1 MGSESQ
7 VVQTNFTLS
16 PEWLTCLSSMYMI
29 HFMRMKAGLLV
40 ITPQASFGELIC
52 QSLNDTGSFDIHIAN
67 GKAESI
73 LEVEK
78 ANCSLALLDM
88 DLGEKSI
95 LEIGR
100 SLRRIN
106 HDLNLVILADDE
118 LPPAMD
124 AIRPWVLLR
133 KPFYLPDFIQLLRAV
148 PMIPDPLI
156 DALEEVKDPGS
167 KKDMNP
173 SPHEKS
179 KVTDIPWLND
189 VSKAA
194 QHLTRLTLESSA
206 QAALI
211 TREKE
216 LWAYAGQLSQNAA
229 NELAATV
236 SRHWDGQKGNDLL
249 RFVRLESTKA
259 EHMLYATSMAANVI
273 LALVFDA
280 ETPFS
285 TIRSQAN
292 SLARSLAIAKTG
304 PVESLERTPALK
316 REQVQ
321 VEPAAE
327 EIDESSDELDIPS
340 IADILDKIPPPVP
353 PKRVK
358 VDTPRMSAEDE
369 GESSSDLD
377 FGMDLDPSAAVTRP
391 STPLPKKST
400 RRPSQESSPAVHLRD
415 LMLADQS
422 LNQQDPLQDF
432 SDELA
437 ATMPSK
443 SQRRRPATP
452 TRQPAPG
459 ELDETR
465 PHSITEVAGRMIT
478 ESASPAM
485 AQLNYACLLVPRF
498 TIHYMTGDLADRVS
512 EWMPNICIAFGWR
525 LEFLA
530 VRPEYLQWVVNVTPN
545 TSPGYLMRIMRQ
557 QTSERVFH
565 EFPRLKRDNPSGDF
579 WAPGY
584 LIMGG
589 LQPHPPQLVKDYI
602 KQTRQRQGISQQRR

>member
-1 MGSESQ
+1 
-7 VVQTNFTLS
+7 
-16 PEWLTCLSSMYMI
+16 
-29 HFMRMKAGLLV
+29 MKADLLV
-40 ITPQASFGELIC
+40 ATPQASFGELIR
-52 QSLNDTGSFDIHIAN
+52 QSLSDTGSFRVHMAN
-67 GKAESI
+67 GKAEAI
-73 LEVEK
+73 LAVEK

-88 DLGEKSI
+88 ELGHKEL

-100 SLRRIN
+100 SLRSLN
-106 HDLNLVILADDE
+106 PDLDLVILADEE

-133 KPFYLPDFIQLLRAV
+133 KPFYLPDFVQLIRAV
-148 PMIPDPLI
+148 PIIPDQLI
-156 DALEEVKDPGS
+156 DVLEKDKEPVS
-167 KKDMNP
+167 ADMKP
-173 SPHEKS
+173 FPQDAPQ
-179 KVTDIPWLND
+179 VTDIPWLND

-211 TREKE
+211 TREKD

-229 NELAATV
+229 NELAGTV

-259 EHMLYATSMAANVI
+259 EHMLYATSMTSDVI

-304 PVESLERTPALK
+304 PLQSLERVPAPK

-321 VEPAAE
+321 VESEADE
-327 EIDESSDELDIPS
+327 VDESSEDLAIPS
-340 IADILDKIPPPVP
+340 IADILNEIPPPVP
-353 PKRVK
+353 PERVAMD
-358 VDTPRMSAEDE
+358 VPQMSAADDNK
-369 GESSSDLD
+369 SASTPD
-377 FGMDLDPSAAVTRP
+377 FDVDPDPSAAATRP
-391 STPLPKKST
+391 STPLQKNSA
-400 RRPSQESSPAVHLRD
+400 RRLSQESSPAIHLRD
-415 LMLADQS
+415 LMLADQPGHRQDS
-422 LNQQDPLQDF
+422 LTDF
-432 SDELA
+432 ADELA
-437 ATMPSK
+437 ATLPSK

-452 TRQPAPG
+452 IRQPAPG

-478 ESASPAM
+478 ESASPGM

-498 TIHYMTGDLADRVS
+498 TAHYMTGDLADRLS

-530 VRPEYLQWVVNVTPN
+530 VRPEYLQWVLNVTPN

-557 QTSERVFH
+557 QTSEKIFG

-602 KQTRQRQGISQQRR
+602 KQTRQRQGISQPRR

>member
-1 MGSESQ
+1 
-7 VVQTNFTLS
+7 
-16 PEWLTCLSSMYMI
+16 
-29 HFMRMKAGLLV
+29 MKAGILV
-40 ITPQASFGELIC
+40 VTPEGSFGELIR
-52 QSLNDTGSFDIHIAN
+52 QSLNDTGSFRVLMAKD
-67 GKAESI
+67 KAEALLAVEKEACALGLLDVELGEKAI
-73 LEVEK
+73 LEV
-78 ANCSLALLDM
+78 
-88 DLGEKSI
+88 GH
-95 LEIGR
+95 
-100 SLRRIN
+100 SLRSAN
-106 HDLNLVILADDE
+106 PDLDLVILSDEE
-118 LPPAMD
+118 LPPTMD
-124 AIRPWVLLR
+124 TIRPWVLLR
-133 KPFYLPDFIQLLRAV
+133 KPFYMPDFIQLIRAV
-148 PMIPDPLI
+148 PTIPDQLI
-156 DALEEVKDPGS
+156 DALEEPEETVS
-167 KKDMNP
+167 EDMEP
-173 SPHEKS
+173 SPQDEP
-179 KVTDIPWLND
+179 KVVDIPWLND

-211 TREKE
+211 TREKK

-259 EHMLYATSMAANVI
+259 EHMLYATSMSANVI

-292 SLARSLAIAKTG
+292 ALARSLEIAKTG
-304 PVESLERTPALK
+304 PLTPVDHMPAPK
-316 REQVQ
+316 AEQVQ
-321 VEPAAE
+321 VEPEA
-327 EIDESSDELDIPS
+327 DEVGEPDEDLEIPS
-340 IADILDKIPPPVP
+340 IAEILDEIPPPVP
-353 PKRVK
+353 PKRVEADAPEMRAK
-358 VDTPRMSAEDE
+358 TEEQDD
-369 GESSSDLD
+369 SDPDL
-377 FGMDLDPSAAVTRP
+377 DLDPSAAVTRP
-391 STPLPKKST
+391 STPLPKKSLH
-400 RRPSQESSPAVHLRD
+400 RLSQESSPAIHLRD
-415 LMLADQS
+415 LLVTDGQP
-422 LNQQDPLQDF
+422 NQQEPLPDF

-452 TRQPAPG
+452 IRQPAPG

-465 PHSITEVAGRMIT
+465 PHSITEVAGRLIA

-498 TIHYMTGDLADRVS
+498 TAHYLTGDLADS
-512 EWMPNICIAFGWR
+512 LSDWMPNICIAFGWR

-557 QTSERVFH
+557 QTSEKIFN

-602 KQTRQRQGISQQRR
+602 KQTRQRQGISQHRR

>member
-1 MGSESQ
+1 
-7 VVQTNFTLS
+7 
-16 PEWLTCLSSMYMI
+16 
-29 HFMRMKAGLLV
+29 MKAELIV
-40 ITPQASFGELIC
+40 VTPQASFGELIR
-52 QSLNDTGSFDIHIAN
+52 QSLNDTGSFRIHMASD
-67 GKAESI
+67 KAQAI
-73 LEVEK
+73 LAAEK
-78 ANCSLALLDM
+78 EACSLALLDM
-88 DLGEKSI
+88 ELGEQE
-95 LEIGR
+95 LLDIGR
-100 SLRRIN
+100 SLRSMN
-106 HDLNLVILADDE
+106 PDLDLVILADED
-118 LPPAMD
+118 LPPVMD

-133 KPFYLPDFIQLLRAV
+133 KPFYLPDFIQLVRAV
-148 PMIPDPLI
+148 PIIPGELI
-156 DALEEVKDPGS
+156 NVLEEDNEPMNQNDMEPASQDDPQ
-167 KKDMNP
+167 
-173 SPHEKS
+173 
-179 KVTDIPWLND
+179 VIDIPWLND

-259 EHMLYATSMAANVI
+259 EHMLYATSMTFDVI

-304 PVESLERTPALK
+304 PVEAAERNPAPK
-316 REQVQ
+316 GEQVQ
-321 VEPAAE
+321 VESEADE
-327 EIDESSDELDIPS
+327 FDESSQELEIPS
-340 IADILDKIPPPVP
+340 IADILREIPPPTPPERRKADVP
-353 PKRVK
+353 M
-358 VDTPRMSAEDE
+358 MSAEEDE
-369 GESSSDLD
+369 NASSLD
-377 FGMDLDPSAAVTRP
+377 YDMDLDPSAAVTRP
-391 STPLPKKST
+391 STPLPKKN
-400 RRPSQESSPAVHLRD
+400 RRLSQESSPAIRLND
-415 LMLADQS
+415 LMVNEQPIHRQDS
-422 LNQQDPLQDF
+422 LSDIA
-432 SDELA
+432 DELA

-452 TRQPAPG
+452 IRQPAPG

-478 ESASPAM
+478 ESASAGM
-485 AQLNYACLLVPRF
+485 VQLNFACLLVPRF
-498 TIHYMTGDLADRVS
+498 TAHYMTGDLADRMS

-530 VRPEYLQWVVNVTPN
+530 VRPDYLQWVVNVTPN

-557 QTSERVFH
+557 QTSEKIFG

-602 KQTRQRQGISQQRR
+602 KQTRLRQGISQPRR

>member
-1 MGSESQ
+1 MDMI
-7 VVQTNFTLS
+7 NF
-16 PEWLTCLSSMYMI
+16 MYM
-29 HFMRMKAGLLV
+29 KANLLV
-40 ITPQASFGELIC
+40 VTPQASFGELIR
-52 QSLNDTGSFDIHIAN
+52 QSLSDTGSFRIHMAN
-67 GKAESI
+67 GKAEAI
-73 LEVEK
+73 LAAEK
-78 ANCSLALLDM
+78 EHCTLALLDM
-88 DLGEKSI
+88 DLGEKTL
-95 LEIGR
+95 LEIGHSIR
-100 SLRRIN
+100 SIN
-106 HDLNLVILADDE
+106 PDLDIVILADEE

-133 KPFYLPDFIQLLRAV
+133 KPFYLPDFIQLIQAV
-148 PMIPDPLI
+148 PIIPDQLI
-156 DALEEVKDPGS
+156 DVLEEDEELVSAKE
-167 KKDMNP
+167 MNP
-173 SPHEKS
+173 SPQ
-179 KVTDIPWLND
+179 VVDIPWLRD

-229 NELAATV
+229 NELASTV

-259 EHMLYATSMAANVI
+259 EHMLYATSMIADVI

-304 PVESLERTPALK
+304 PLDSLERSPASK
-316 REQVQ
+316 KEQIQ
-321 VEPAAE
+321 AESETDEIEESAE
-327 EIDESSDELDIPS
+327 EMEIPS
-340 IADILDKIPPPVP
+340 IADILNEIPPPVP
-353 PKRVK
+353 PERDEVK
-358 VDTPRMSAEDE
+358 APQMSMEEDDE
-369 GESSSDLD
+369 DASNPDLD
-377 FGMDLDPSAAVTRP
+377 TDLDPSAAATRP
-391 STPLPKKST
+391 STPLPQKSA
-400 RRPSQESSPAVHLRD
+400 RPPSRESSPAIHLRD
-415 LMLADQS
+415 LMLADQPEKH
-422 LNQQDPLQDF
+422 QDSVTDF
-432 SDELA
+432 ADELA
-437 ATMPSK
+437 ATTPSK

-452 TRQPAPG
+452 IRQPAPG

-465 PHSITEVAGRMIT
+465 PHSITEVAGRMIV
-478 ESASPAM
+478 ESASPGM

-498 TIHYMTGDLADRVS
+498 AAHYMTGDLADRLS

-530 VRPEYLQWVVNVTPN
+530 VRPEYLQWVLNVTPN

-557 QTSERVFH
+557 QTSEKIFN

-602 KQTRQRQGISQQRR
+602 RQTRQRQGISQPRR

>member
-1 MGSESQ
+1 
-7 VVQTNFTLS
+7 
-16 PEWLTCLSSMYMI
+16 
-29 HFMRMKAGLLV
+29 MKADLLV
-40 ITPQASFGELIC
+40 VTTQASLGELIS
-52 QSLNDTGSFDIHIAN
+52 QSLSDTGSFHIHMAK
-67 GKAESI
+67 GKADAV

-78 ANCSLALLDM
+78 GNCTLALLDM
-88 DLGEKSI
+88 ELGERAL

-100 SLRRIN
+100 SLRSMN
-106 HDLNLVILADDE
+106 PDLDLVILANED

-124 AIRPWVLLR
+124 DIRPWVLLR

-148 PMIPDPLI
+148 PIIPDQLL
-156 DALEEVKDPGS
+156 DSVEENVKAES
-167 KKDMNP
+167 KE
-173 SPHEKS
+173 EKKSS
-179 KVTDIPWLND
+179 KQEAQEMPDIPWLHD

-229 NELAATV
+229 NELASTV

-259 EHMLYATSMAANVI
+259 EHMLYATSMTTNVI

-285 TIRSQAN
+285 TIRNQAN
-292 SLARSLAIAKTG
+292 DLAQSLAVAKTG
-304 PVESLERTPALK
+304 PVVPLERTPSLNV
-316 REQVQ
+316 EQVQ
-321 VEPAAE
+321 VESKADDF
-327 EIDESSDELDIPS
+327 DESSDDLEIPS
-340 IADILDKIPPPVP
+340 IAEILDEIPPPVP
-353 PKRVK
+353 AEQVEVPL
-358 VDTPRMSAEDE
+358 MSAADADE
-369 GESSSDLD
+369 SVSRLDLD
-377 FGMDLDPSAAVTRP
+377 FDPSAATRP
-391 STPLPKKST
+391 STPLPKKPAYH
-400 RRPSQESSPAVHLRD
+400 PSQESSPAIHLRD
-415 LMLADQS
+415 LVLAERSVDQRESLADVAE
-422 LNQQDPLQDF
+422 
-432 SDELA
+432 ELA
-437 ATMPSK
+437 ATLPSK

-452 TRQPAPG
+452 VRQLAPG

-478 ESASPAM
+478 ESASASM
-485 AQLNYACLLVPRF
+485 VQLNFACLLVPRF
-498 TIHYMTGDLADRVS
+498 TAHYMTGDLADRLS
-512 EWMPNICIAFGWR
+512 EWMPDICIAFGWR

-545 TSPGYLMRIMRQ
+545 TSPGHLMRIMRQ
-557 QTSERVFH
+557 QTSEKIFA
-565 EFPRLKRDNPSGDF
+565 EFPRLKRENPSGDF

-602 KQTRQRQGISQQRR
+602 KQTRIRQGISQPRR

>member
-1 MGSESQ
+1 M
-7 VVQTNFTLS
+7 
-16 PEWLTCLSSMYMI
+16 
-29 HFMRMKAGLLV
+29 
-40 ITPQASFGELIC
+40 
-52 QSLNDTGSFDIHIAN
+52 
-67 GKAESI
+67 
-73 LEVEK
+73 
-78 ANCSLALLDM
+78 
-88 DLGEKSI
+88 
-95 LEIGR
+95 
-100 SLRRIN
+100 
-106 HDLNLVILADDE
+106 
-118 LPPAMD
+118 
-124 AIRPWVLLR
+124 
-133 KPFYLPDFIQLLRAV
+133 
-148 PMIPDPLI
+148 
-156 DALEEVKDPGS
+156 
-167 KKDMNP
+167 
-173 SPHEKS
+173 
-179 KVTDIPWLND
+179 
-189 VSKAA
+189 
-194 QHLTRLTLESSA
+194 ESSA

-211 TREKE
+211 TRESE

-304 PVESLERTPALK
+304 PVESVQRTPALI

-327 EIDESSDELDIPS
+327 DLDESSEDLDIPS
-340 IADILDKIPPPVP
+340 IADILDEIPPPIP
-353 PKRVK
+353 PKRAEIDV
-358 VDTPRMSAEDE
+358 PQMSAEEDV
-369 GESSSDLD
+369 ESFPKVD
-377 FGMDLDPSAAVTRP
+377 FEMDLDPSAAVTRP
-391 STPLPKKST
+391 STPLPKKSA
-400 RRPSQESSPAVHLRD
+400 RLPSQESSPAIRLRD
-415 LMLADQS
+415 LMLSDQP
-422 LNQQDPLQDF
+422 LKQQDPLPDF
-432 SDELA
+432 PEELA

-452 TRQPAPG
+452 IRQPAPG

-498 TIHYMTGDLADRVS
+498 TTHYMTGDLADHMS

-557 QTSERVFH
+557 QTSEKIFQNSRV
-565 EFPRLKRDNPSGDF
+565 
-579 WAPGY
+579 
-584 LIMGG
+584 
-589 LQPHPPQLVKDYI
+589 
-602 KQTRQRQGISQQRR
+602 